1 MYGVKDILRAMTT
14 YHISLKVKEN
24 IIPWMF
30 KNLIQ
35 TKQMHNLDIHLR

>member
-1 MYGVKDILRAMTT
+1 MNGVKDILRAMTT
-14 YHISLKVKEN
+14 YQFSLKVKEN

-35 TKQMHNLDIHLR
+35 IKQMHNLDIHLR